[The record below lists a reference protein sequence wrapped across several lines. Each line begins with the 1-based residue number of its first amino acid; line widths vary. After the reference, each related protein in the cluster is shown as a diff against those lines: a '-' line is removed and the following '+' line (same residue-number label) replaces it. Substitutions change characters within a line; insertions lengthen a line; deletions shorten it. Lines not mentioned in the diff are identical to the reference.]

1 LNAHYLKIQ
10 HIIEQQILAAQRK
23 LINKLPRIIMLG
35 VMAGFFVAFGA
46 ESSSIAMHGIADVG
60 TARTLA
66 GVVFPIGL
74 MLIIFLGGEL
84 FTGDCLMAMAIYS
97 KKIPCLLYLRNLVV
111 VFISNFFGSCLMAW
125 MINNSGQLGYS
136 GGGAGAFTI
145 KVALGKATID
155 PVPAFISA
163 ILCNILVCLA
173 IFMAAAATDIAG
185 KCLAIFFPIL
195 VFVISG
201 FEHCVA
207 NMYYIPAGI
216 FAAANPA
223 YVEKAS
229 ELYQITAEQLS
240 ALSWGGLIHNLIP
253 VTLGNMAGGMLFV
266 GLSYWYMYGKER
278 QTAN

>member
-1 LNAHYLKIQ
+1 MNAHYLKIEQ
-10 HIIEQQILAAQRK
+10 IIEQQILAAQRK
-23 LINKLPRIIMLG
+23 ITVKMPRIILLG
-35 VMAGFFVAFGA
+35 IMAGFFVAFGA

-60 TARTLA
+60 LARTLA
-66 GVVFPIGL
+66 GAVFPIGL

-97 KKIPCLLYLRNLVV
+97 KKIPGLLCLRNLVV
-111 VFISNFFGSCLMAW
+111 VFISNFIGSCLMAW

-136 GGGAGAFTI
+136 SGGAGAFTI
-145 KVALGKATID
+145 KVALGKATVE
-155 PVPAFISA
+155 PVQAFISA
-163 ILCNILVCLA
+163 ILCNVLVCLA

-185 KCLAIFFPIL
+185 KCLAIFFPIF

-223 YVEKAS
+223 YVEKAA
-229 ELYQITAEQLS
+229 ELYQITTKQLT
-240 ALSWGGLIHNLIP
+240 ALSWGGLIHNLIF

-266 GLSYWYMYGKER
+266 GLSYWYLYGKQEVR
-278 QTAN
+278 N